1 MTAPALLPSQ
11 PDVTPDGRQ
20 LETKALSLF
29 DQASALQIRD
39 QPTYDVAV
47 DFLKGVK
54 ALRKE
59 AEDHHRPVIDAA
71 HKAHKAA
78 VEALKRIDAPLEQ
91 AERAVKKTMG
101 DWAAE
106 QERLRR
112 EEEERLRIEAM
123 RQAEAEAEKQI
134 EQAEAEGA
142 SEAEVLA
149 MIEQAV
155 IAPLAPPPTVAPTY
169 KPAAGVAVRVTYGAQ
184 VTNLRSL
191 IQFVAQR
198 PEYEYLLKVD
208 EPKLNQLAR
217 MQGEALRIPGVQIVK
232 KNNVAVR

>member
-1 MTAPALLPSQ
+1 MTAPAILTAQ
-11 PDVTPDGRQ
+11 PDVAPDGRQ

-29 DQASALQIRD
+29 DQASALKIND
-39 QPTYDVAV
+39 QPTYDRAV

-54 ALRKE
+54 ALRNE
-59 AEDHHRPVIDAA
+59 AETHHRPVIDAA

-112 EEEERLRIEAM
+112 EEEERLRLEAI

-142 SEAEVLA
+142 SKAEVLA
-149 MIEQAV
+149 MIEQVAMV
-155 IAPLAPPPTVAPTY
+155 PAPPPPTVAPTY
-169 KPAAGVAVRVTYGAQ
+169 KPAAGVAVRKTWVAEVTSIR
-184 VTNLRSL
+184 TL
-191 IQFVAQR
+191 ILFVAQK

-208 EPKLNQLAR
+208 ESKLNQLAR
-217 MQGEALRIPGVQIVK
+217 MQGAALRIPGVRVVEKQ
-232 KNNVAVR
+232 NVSVR